1 MKSLK
6 ERLTDLEGDIAKLI
20 KELAKRPEP
29 VNSYSK
35 EEIDKIIKS
44 LPKPKVTDGYTRSEV
59 DKIIKSLPKP
69 VAQKIDVASEVK
81 KIITSEFISNLYR
94 NK

>member
-20 KELAKRPEP
+20 KELARSPDP
-29 VNSYSK
+29 IDSYSK

-44 LPKPKVTDGYTRSEV
+44 LPKP
-59 DKIIKSLPKP
+59 
-69 VAQKIDVASEVK
+69 VAQKIDVTSEVK
-81 KIITSEFISNLYR
+81 KIITSEFISDLYR

>member
-20 KELAKRPEP
+20 KELAKRPKP

-35 EEIDKIIKS
+35 EEIDNIINS
-44 LPKPKVTDGYTRSEV
+44 LPRPKDVDNYTRAEV
-59 DKIIKSLPKP
+59 DKIISSLPKP
-69 VAQKIDVASEVK
+69 VAQKIDIALEIK
-81 KIITSEFISNLYR
+81 KIITSEFISKLYR